1 LNQTAKVPSLELHD
15 PIGRNPFFRLIG
27 LELIESHGGHSRFLL
42 NENEDL
48 MNIYRVSHGGVIMS
62 ILDAAMASAA
72 MSRIDFTKFVVTID
86 MSISFLKPGMGRL
99 HALGHAT
106 GGGNSVC
113 FCEGEVVDDTGNLVA
128 KALGSFKYRDRSSV
142 SERRLAP
149 V

>member
-1 LNQTAKVPSLELHD
+1 MQQTAKLPSLELHD

-27 LELIESHGGHSRFLL
+27 LEVIESRDGHSRFLL

-48 MNIYRVSHGGVIMS
+48 MNLYRVSHGGVIMS

-72 MSRIDFTKFVVTID
+72 MSRIEFKKVVVTID
-86 MSISFLKPGMGRL
+86 MSISFLKPGIGRL

-113 FCEGEVVDDTGNLVA
+113 FCEGEVLDDAGNLVA
-128 KALGSFKYRDRSSV
+128 KALGSFKYRERPAAP
-142 SERRLAP
+142 ERRLAP